1 MTATLAPIQTPAPA
15 IALSKQRGA
24 SGVNDDFDVALQNA
38 TRTETPRSLAASED
52 HRSSTASEAA
62 AEESKSQGSTGTNDP
77 NNPADALPHG
87 ETPTH
92 AASSPATRT
101 TGRTWTNE
109 ESAARELQGHVDV
122 AQRASEELSG
132 AMPTGAASSA
142 AAQTATNTEA
152 QPQPEAQT
160 RSNARAS
167 SESSPKSG
175 DSTATP
181 SPRDAGASSAGATS
195 LASGTASNSSGG
207 ERGSAKSSAQ
217 QDPAPAPADPS
228 ASTAASQGKAAVA
241 AIPTQKDAP
250 VAATARTASKP
261 DAVATLD
268 RLGSLPTA
276 ARTRETVTTSRL
288 AQTPRSSSPMQLAD
302 AEHPVQGQALRGLTA
317 ALRQGGGTVTLK
329 LNPEALGPLR
339 VEVAVN
345 ASNVTAR
352 FGTSTAQAHDLLVA
366 HTDTLRAALEARG
379 LTVERIVIDPP
390 ATDRGGQP
398 AATPDS
404 TGSHGA
410 GPWNGSTSSGQE
422 GHQGDRSGHGRP
434 DGAPTEP
441 RAEPAGSIL
450 DDLDAAESA
459 GFIEAHQIGAE
470 RLIRLRIDALA

>member
-1 MTATLAPIQTPAPA
+1 MTATLAPIQSPAPT
-15 IALSKQRGA
+15 ISLSKQRGA
-24 SGVNDDFDVALQNA
+24 SGVNDDFDIALQNA
-38 TRTETPRSLAASED
+38 TRTETPRSLAANED
-52 HRSSTASEAA
+52 HRSNSPAEAA
-62 AEESKSQGSTGTNDP
+62 AEESTSQDSNAAADP
-77 NNPADALPHG
+77 NNPADTLPHG

-109 ESAARELQGHVDV
+109 ESAARELQGHIDV

-132 AMPTGAASSA
+132 VMPTGAIP
-142 AAQTATNTEA
+142 QPTTNNET
-152 QPQPEAQT
+152 QPKPEAQT
-160 RSNARAS
+160 RSNSRAS

-181 SPRDAGASSAGATS
+181 NPRDAGASSAPVATMTS
-195 LASGTASNSSGG
+195 ASTANSSGG
-207 ERGSAKSSAQ
+207 ERGSAKSAAQ
-217 QDPAPAPADPS
+217 QETAPASADPS
-228 ASTAASQGKAAVA
+228 ASTAASQGKAAIA
-241 AIPTQKDAP
+241 AMPTQKDAP
-250 VAATARTASKP
+250 VVATTRTASKP
-261 DAVATLD
+261 DAVAALD

-288 AQTPRSSSPMQLAD
+288 AQTPRSHSPMQLAD

-339 VEVAVN
+339 VEVAVS

-410 GPWNGSTSSGQE
+410 GPWNGSSSSGQE

-441 RAEPAGSIL
+441 RAEPAESIL
-450 DDLDAAESA
+450 DDLDAAEPA